1 MSGQSML
8 MTEYYRSLQNWINKG
23 CPDQDPYVQVDLEMN
38 IILFCKNR
46 FKDRP
51 EIRKSQQALLQ
62 AELLLQYRGAG
73 LNPVFQFNNDIR
85 GPAIEQEEGTA
96 YKNAARLDWIRNHA

>member
-23 CPDQDPYVQVDLEMN
+23 CPDQDPYVQVDLDMN

-62 AELLLQYRGAG
+62 AELLLQYRGAA
-73 LNPVFQFNNDIR
+73 LNPVFPFNNDIR
-85 GPAIEQEEGTA
+85 GVAIEQEEGTT
-96 YKNAARLDWIRNHA
+96 YKNARRCEWIR